1 MENSFE
7 AKANIILSSLG
18 EFLGI
23 PDLQFEEEDNTCT
36 LQFNEALII
45 YLTFDEEKQELI
57 LHSLLGHLPDED
69 CAKMVEQLL
78 EANLFWAGTR
88 GATISLER
96 ESRQVILA
104 KAIGACNAEGTLL
117 SGESLAKAMVDL
129 AEVNLHWKSFLKNGS
144 ESPSPQ
150 SEPLS
155 LDANSLMPSIA

>member
-57 LHSLLGHLPDED
+57 LHSLVDQLPEED

-88 GATISLER
+88 RATISLER

-144 ESPSPQ
+144 EPPAREPEPVPLQATASPSNM
-150 SEPLS
+150 
-155 LDANSLMPSIA
+155 A